1 MNWKKW
7 LAVGIT
13 AAVVIT
19 GIILHLVQPTISFAW
34 TELICACT
42 FVAGVAVGYLAK
54 GHIVRKNDG
63 NDYASVEGS
72 KK

>member
-7 LAVGIT
+7 VAVGIT

-34 TELICACT
+34 TELMCACA
-42 FVAGVAVGYLAK
+42 FVAGGVSGYLIK
-54 GHIVRKNDG
+54 GKMPNDG
-63 NDYASVEGS
+63 NKYQSVEGNE
-72 KK
+72 

>member
-7 LAVGIT
+7 TAIGIT
-13 AAVVIT
+13 VAVVAT

-34 TELICACT
+34 TELMCACA
-42 FVAGVAVGYLAK
+42 FIAGGVSGYLAK
-54 GHIVRKNDG
+54 GHIVKKNDG
-63 NDYASVEGS
+63 NDYANVKGS